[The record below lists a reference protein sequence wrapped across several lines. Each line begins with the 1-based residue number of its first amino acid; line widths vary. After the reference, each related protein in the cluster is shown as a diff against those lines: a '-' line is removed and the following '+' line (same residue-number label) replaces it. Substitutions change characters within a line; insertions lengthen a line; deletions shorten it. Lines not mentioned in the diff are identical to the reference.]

1 MNTIKKIYVT
11 IYLLVLIAFTGCNV
25 KVAVKPAA
33 QGKTTMNM
41 ELDLGEVLTRT
52 LDGAMAGLNEIGGTN
67 GSSPIFDVVSIRRSI
82 TSAGFTDVSI
92 TSKERSKLSLAF
104 TGRMDFVSY
113 TKTKTVLRLSPS
125 MVKKFS
131 ASLGPEFK
139 SVMDLFMAPV
149 VTGEEMPASEYKDL
163 VALVYGEK
171 LADDLEASKVEITIA
186 SPAGR
191 SKTYSIPLVELLTLS
206 EEKELVAE

>member
-1 MNTIKKIYVT
+1 
-11 IYLLVLIAFTGCNV
+11 
-25 KVAVKPAA
+25 
-33 QGKTTMNM
+33 
-41 ELDLGEVLTRT
+41 
-52 LDGAMAGLNEIGGTN
+52 
-67 GSSPIFDVVSIRRSI
+67 
-82 TSAGFTDVSI
+82 
-92 TSKERSKLSLAF
+92 
-104 TGRMDFVSY
+104 MDFVSY

-139 SVMDLFMAPV
+139 SVMDLFMTPV

-163 VALVYGEK
+163 VALVYGDK

-186 SPAGR
+186 SPSGR
-191 SKTYSIPLVELLTLS
+191 SKTYTIPLVELLTLS